1 MLTMK
6 NIAVGIDF
14 TDAREPVL
22 EAGAELAISLGA
34 QLHLI
39 HVIAPEPTF
48 MGYAAYTYPGID
60 ERSEEL
66 EQEKAEIQNM
76 VDRLRLED
84 VDAYGYMRPGETVK
98 TLLEFAEDRE
108 AGLIVV
114 GTHSRNLLSR
124 ILMGSTAE
132 GVVRHS
138 KIPVVVVPV
147 PTHD

>member
-1 MLTMK
+1 MK

-22 EAGAELAISLGA
+22 EAGAELALALGA
-34 QLHLI
+34 KLHLI

-66 EQEKAEIQNM
+66 EKEKAEIQTM
-76 VDRLRLED
+76 VDRLRLEGA
-84 VDAYGYMRPGETVK
+84 DAYGYMRPGETVR
-98 TLLEFAEDRE
+98 TLLEFADDRE
-108 AGLIVV
+108 ADMIVV
-114 GTHSRNLLSR
+114 GTHSRKLLSR
-124 ILMGSTAE
+124 ILMGSSAE

-138 KIPVVVVPV
+138 KLPVVVVPIA
-147 PTHD
+147 TRDS